1 MDEKNRPVDASGF
14 EETEYEAQHFEL
26 DAEWQHASSSKAE
39 RALVRKLDWRLVPA
53 CWLINAKIGGLEE
66 DFDLTSNQYSV
77 IVLVFFVSYIL
88 AEVPSNMVLS
98 RVKPHLF
105 LPLLGVFG
113 DWWQH
118 AWVQHRTRL
127 RLSFSEFCSILEGVA
142 SIVGAVVI
150 FFVLP
155 DFPSSTT
162 RNGFLTEEERT
173 LACNRLAAEG
183 FGLTQGPQRKVG
195 HWKAFK
201 MVCADWRTWGL
212 ALLFVLNTGSQTM
225 QYFIPCL
232 VKSFGWRGKTAQ
244 FIFAF
249 GPIYSCSALIKTW
262 ISHIL
267 GYPAEKRAVAIALIN
282 ALGNASSIYGSFLWP
297 KENGPQYLVGFGPT
311 TA

>member
-1 MDEKNRPVDASGF
+1 MGAAQNKTQIIVLRVLLGLFEAGF
-14 EETEYEAQHFEL
+14 APGCAFYLSSWYKKYE
-26 DAEWQHASSSKAE
+26 
-39 RALVRKLDWRLVPA
+39 
-53 CWLINAKIGGLEE
+53 
-66 DFDLTSNQYSV
+66 LTSRFAWLFTSTAVAGTLSGLLAGV
-77 IVLVFFVSYIL
+77 ILD
-88 AEVPSNMVLS
+88 
-98 RVKPHLF
+98 HLEGARGF
-105 LPLLGVFG
+105 RGWRWLF
-113 DWWQH
+113 
-118 AWVQHRTRL
+118 
-127 RLSFSEFCSILEGVA
+127 ILEGVA

-244 FIFAF
+244 YYTIPSYGFA
-249 GPIYSCSALIKTW
+249 IVCVLSSCFLADRLKT
-262 ISHIL
+262 I
-267 GYPAEKRAVAIALIN
+267 
-282 ALGNASSIYGSFLWP
+282 
-297 KENGPQYLVGFGPT
+297 
-311 TA
+311 